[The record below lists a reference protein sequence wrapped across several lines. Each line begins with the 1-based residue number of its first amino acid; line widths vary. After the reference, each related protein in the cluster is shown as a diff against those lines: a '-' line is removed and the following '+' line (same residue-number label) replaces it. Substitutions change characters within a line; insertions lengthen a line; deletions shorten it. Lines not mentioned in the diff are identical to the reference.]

1 MTKFMKRDRVIF
13 RPVEEEDKE
22 FLRELINHEDVRE
35 TIGMAPKPRNLKD
48 EEDHIENASEQEDAA
63 YFLIEYEGEKAGTIS
78 LENINR
84 DYRRCH
90 LGLSI
95 HPSLHGQGIGSKSV
109 QMIVDYAFKDL
120 NMHKVRSGYLE
131 HNPPSKRIMEKA
143 GMQEEGR
150 ERDFKLVDGE
160 WKDVIWMSILE
171 QEWRE

>member
-1 MTKFMKRDRVIF
+1 MERDGVVF

-22 FLRELINHEDVRE
+22 FLRKLINHENVRD
-35 TIGMAPKPRNLKD
+35 TIGMAPKPKNLKD
-48 EEDHIENASEQEDAA
+48 EEEHVELASEQDDAA
-63 YFLIEYEGEKAGTIS
+63 YFLIEYEGEKVGTIS

-95 HPSLHGQGIGSKSV
+95 HPDYHGQGIGTTSV
-109 QMIVDYAFKDL
+109 QMITDYAFKDL
-120 NMHKVRSGYLE
+120 NMHKVRGGYLE
-131 HNPPSKRIMEKA
+131 HNPASKRIMEKA
-143 GMQEEGR
+143 GFQEEGIER
-150 ERDFKLVDGE
+150 EFKLVDGG